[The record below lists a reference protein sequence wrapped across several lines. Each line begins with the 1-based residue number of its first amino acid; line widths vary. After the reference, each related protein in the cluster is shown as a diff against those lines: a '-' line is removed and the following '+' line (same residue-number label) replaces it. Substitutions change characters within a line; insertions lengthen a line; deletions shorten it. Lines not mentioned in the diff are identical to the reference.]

1 MTIKE
6 KLNRI
11 ATEIYGAS
19 EVVFTKKAETS
30 LQAIAALGGD
40 TLPVCVAK
48 TQYSLSDDPT
58 LLAHVRKALKL
69 QLKICVCPM
78 APDLSLHMQAI
89 LRLCP
94 VYQKYRQQ
102 TKLMWIITE
111 WFPVYFNDM
120 IRKEVFPCH
129 NF

>member
-11 ATEIYGAS
+11 AKEIYGAS

-40 TLPVCVAK
+40 SLPVCVAK

-58 LLAHVRKALKL
+58 LLGRPEGF
-69 QLKICVCPM
+69 KITIK
-78 APDLSLHMQAI
+78 D
-89 LRLCP
+89 LRLSNGAGFVVAYAGDIMIMP
-94 VYQKYRQQ
+94 GLPKIPAA